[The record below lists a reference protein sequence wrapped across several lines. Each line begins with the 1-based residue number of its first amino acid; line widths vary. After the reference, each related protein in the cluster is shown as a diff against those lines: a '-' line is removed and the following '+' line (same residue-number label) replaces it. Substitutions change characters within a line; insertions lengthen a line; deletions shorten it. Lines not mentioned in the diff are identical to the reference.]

1 MNKIFPPMYS
11 RPQKYMPFVLGIYGI
26 FSFFVFPFLLMP
38 LFGAGLWETPKW
50 IAWLEIVYHVLN
62 GIIVASMLSECLKDG
77 WFMLTLDRRSSVGHI
92 ALTVGLMAAVLLHQ
106 IFLLFVAGYPIYY
119 CFNGLPVVEKHVA
132 LTPYYLAEVH
142 PIAGAISMV
151 IFSPIAVCGL
161 FYALSFAP
169 LCVKEKP
176 VLAYLSVVVITA
188 IPFIIDILWRQ
199 DVELNIMMY
208 VMQLPAHLIACWSY
222 QKTDNIWTPIISLA
236 IVNLLASLVAIF
248 L

>member
-1 MNKIFPPMYS
+1 M
-11 RPQKYMPFVLGIYGI
+11 
-26 FSFFVFPFLLMP
+26 
-38 LFGAGLWETPKW
+38 
-50 IAWLEIVYHVLN
+50 
-62 GIIVASMLSECLKDG
+62 
-77 WFMLTLDRRSSVGHI
+77 
-92 ALTVGLMAAVLLHQ
+92 
-106 IFLLFVAGYPIYY
+106 
-119 CFNGLPVVEKHVA
+119 
-132 LTPYYLAEVH
+132 
-142 PIAGAISMV
+142 
-151 IFSPIAVCGL
+151 
-161 FYALSFAP
+161 
-169 LCVKEKP
+169 KP